1 MNDEMNE
8 PANEPRDDQFLN
20 DPEALPPLTPESL
33 GEAPEE
39 AEAPQE
45 TAEASPEDTEPLW
58 EAEGDLPGALEA
70 LFTAAGEVLDIPKLR
85 ALTGFGEGALRQ
97 GIEAL
102 QARLAPPRG
111 LRLVEV
117 GGGWRMATSPTY
129 AALIAKLVTTVRSG
143 RLTPAQL
150 ESLAI
155 VAYRQ
160 PVTITEINAIRG
172 VTSSANQIK
181 SLMERDL
188 IVPAGRKA
196 VVGRPMMYATTQA
209 FLLHFGLKSLFD
221 LPRLADFGEGHLEA
235 QALASLEPELEDGLF
250 AHPHPDEAA
259 EYDELLDAP
268 ESQEEAA
275 PEEASDEEAPE
286 EDTPEEDASQPEPPA
301 PMAD

>member
-1 MNDEMNE
+1 MSDMNDEL
-8 PANEPRDDQFLN
+8 FLN
-20 DPEALPPLTPESL
+20 DPEAEIPEPADAAATT
-33 GEAPEE
+33 GPAPEN
-39 AEAPQE
+39 
-45 TAEASPEDTEPLW
+45 EPLW

-85 ALTGFGEGALRQ
+85 ELTGFHEGPLRQ

-102 QARLAPPRG
+102 QARLRAPRG

-117 GGGWRMATSPTY
+117 GGGWRMATSPVY
-129 AALIAKLVTTVRSG
+129 ASLISKMVTTVRSG

-150 ESLAI
+150 ETLAI

-181 SLMERDL
+181 SLLERDL
-188 IVPAGRKA
+188 IASAGRKA

-221 LPRLADFGEGHLEA
+221 LPRLADFGDSHLEA

-250 AHPHPDEAA
+250 AHPSQEEAA
-259 EYDELLDAP
+259 EYDELP
-268 ESQEEAA
+268 
-275 PEEASDEEAPE
+275 
-286 EDTPEEDASQPEPPA
+286 PEPEAELDPELEPEA
-301 PMAD
+301 LPDPDGPEPLPE